1 MDGEANEAERRA
13 TSAFDSTLV
22 TCDGSPCY
30 PQAAQG
36 DCESCMSFDVGPQGS
51 DVEGPFKQHWILL
64 VAAWNT
70 TSPHRGRARHNSE
83 SQARRIIRID
93 RLLIA
98 WSAASGPPGPSAS
111 ASASPSAIV
120 GTGFG
125 LIDVQGPALHL
136 FAVHPGDG
144 SLSLFL

>member
-1 MDGEANEAERRA
+1 
-13 TSAFDSTLV
+13 
-22 TCDGSPCY
+22 
-30 PQAAQG
+30 
-36 DCESCMSFDVGPQGS
+36 MSFDSAQDRECFAVTHHPEL
-51 DVEGPFKQHWILL
+51 VEGPFEQHWILL
-64 VAAWNT
+64 VAAWKT

-98 WSAASGPPGPSAS
+98 GSAASGPPGP
-111 ASASPSAIV
+111 SASPSAIV